1 MNCCLVIPLG
11 TSGYESSGAITLV
24 LGVTALSTVEGTGG
38 IYVVPLELGTAEI
51 EGIKLA
57 AKVGNT
63 TLVEELSARVSDAV
77 GDISAS
83 DVSKA
88 AATEETKAA
97 SFRVFPATTVVVRVI
112 VVYLVVVLVLHVSS
126 GTIDFTG

>member
-1 MNCCLVIPLG
+1 
-11 TSGYESSGAITLV
+11 V
-24 LGVTALSTVEGTGG
+24 LGVAALSTVEGTGG